1 MPRVSNKENKNIYM
15 LCREA
20 AGLSREKAAELL
32 GYISKDRIYRI
43 ENDAVPDPEE
53 VLTMARCYHSPELC
67 NYYCTNE
74 CQIGQEYVPEVKIK
88 ELSQITLEMLAT
100 INSLNRDK
108 ERLIEITVDGTI
120 TEDEIHDFLMIQE
133 SLEKMSMAISALRL
147 WVEQKIA
154 EGKIDKSLL
163 PDD

>member
-1 MPRVSNKENKNIYM
+1 MP
-15 LCREA
+15 
-20 AGLSREKAAELL
+20 EKSWRDE
-32 GYISKDRIYRI
+32 R
-43 ENDAVPDPEE
+43 
-53 VLTMARCYHSPELC
+53 
-67 NYYCTNE
+67 
-74 CQIGQEYVPEVKIK
+74 QIGQEYVPEVKIK

-133 SLEKMSMAISALRL
+133 SLEKMSMAISALKL